1 MKEIFNPSTYSSSS
15 LFVSSSRSSVLVSIV
30 GETPSQGDGGLS
42 WLTNVFDKE
51 SYVINLSKLRTLPF
65 FTLAHNQIS
74 LLHLKQM
81 LDKIY
86 IINYN

>member
-1 MKEIFNPSTYSSSS
+1 MSSM
-15 LFVSSSRSSVLVSIV
+15 LVSIV

-42 WLTNVFDKE
+42 WLASVSCKE
-51 SYVINLSKLRTLPF
+51 SYIINLSKLRTLPF

-81 LDKIY
+81 LD
-86 IINYN
+86 

>member
-1 MKEIFNPSTYSSSS
+1 MCCMQLDFSCMRQLQNPK
-15 LFVSSSRSSVLVSIV
+15 FLVVIV

-42 WLTNVFDKE
+42 WLVGVSCKK
-51 SYVINLSKLRTLPF
+51 SCIINLSRLRTLPIL
-65 FTLAHNQIS
+65 TLAHNQIS

-81 LDKIY
+81 LDKTY